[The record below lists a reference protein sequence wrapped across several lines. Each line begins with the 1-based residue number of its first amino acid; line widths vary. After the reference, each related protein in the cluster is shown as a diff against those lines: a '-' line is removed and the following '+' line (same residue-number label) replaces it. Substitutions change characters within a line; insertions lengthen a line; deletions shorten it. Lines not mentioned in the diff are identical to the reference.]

1 MKKHNPNSE
10 PRFAKPT
17 FNLASI
23 AAGKK
28 EPQWHNGEQQVESEQ
43 LEKDN
48 LENEVPQKRKKLT
61 PLNRAVWYLARREHS
76 KVELI
81 TKLTAKGVELKDA
94 EEAIQKLEEMGL
106 QSDQR
111 YLESQVR
118 QRFSNGYGPQK
129 LKVEL
134 NKHKLSESSIQEA
147 IFNPENEWKESA
159 KKLVESRYGKGKL
172 PLKEQTKAFN
182 MLMRRGFSYEIAKYA
197 ISGQ

>member
-1 MKKHNPNSE
+1 MKKYKSDSE

-17 FNLASI
+17 FNLAAI
-23 AAGKK
+23 AEGRK
-28 EPQWHNGEQQVESEQ
+28 EPQWHHEEETAFSLNS
-43 LEKDN
+43 
-48 LENEVPQKRKKLT
+48 ENEAEEDIPSKKRKLT

-76 KVELI
+76 KAELI

-118 QRFSNGYGPQK
+118 QRLANGYGPQK

-134 NKHKLSESSIQEA
+134 RKHNLSENNVHEA
-147 IFNPENEWKESA
+147 IYNPENEWQESA
-159 KKLVESRYGKGKL
+159 KKLVQTRYGKGKL
-172 PLKEQTKAFN
+172 SIKDQTKAFN
-182 MLMRRGFSYEIAKYA
+182 MLMRRGFSYDIAKHA
-197 ISGQ
+197 ISDS